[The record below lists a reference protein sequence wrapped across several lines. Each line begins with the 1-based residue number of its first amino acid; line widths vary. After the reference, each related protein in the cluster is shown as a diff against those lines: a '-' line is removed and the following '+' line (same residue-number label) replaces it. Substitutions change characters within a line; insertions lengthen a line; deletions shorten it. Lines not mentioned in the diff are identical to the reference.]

1 LKGSHHIG
9 IAIDTTNGLILLNI
23 KNVQQLSIIQIVNEL
38 HRLEELAKN
47 EQLSNEDL
55 AGGTFSLSNIGTV
68 RIGFLKV
75 LLINSF
81 GDRLVEH
88 ILYLFFIYLK

>member
-1 LKGSHHIG
+1 MFARLFSTRKR
-9 IAIDTTNGLILLNI
+9 

>member
-1 LKGSHHIG
+1 MKGSHHIG
-9 IAIDTTNGLILLNI
+9 IGIDTKNGLVLPNI

-55 AGGTFSLSNIGTV
+55 TGGTFSLLNMGGTYTVPLLRLPQVAIGALGKIIV
-68 RIGFLKV
+68 RLKFD
-75 LLINSF
+75 L
-81 GDRLVEH
+81 
-88 ILYLFFIYLK
+88 

>member
-1 LKGSHHIG
+1 MKGSHHIG

-55 AGGTFSLSNIGTV
+55 TGGTFSLLNMGGTYTIPLLRLPQVVIGALGKMIVRLNID
-68 RIGFLKV
+68 L
-75 LLINSF
+75 
-81 GDRLVEH
+81 
-88 ILYLFFIYLK
+88 